1 MTDEEFNRKMEKV
14 VNKTTPKPKRRKRKG
29 PQTNAY
35 QLWQQLNEEQL
46 RKLGYIK

>member
-14 VNKTTPKPKRRKRKG
+14 ANKTNPKPKRRKKKG

-35 QLWQQLNEEQL
+35 QLWRQLTDEQL